1 MGRAKLKLHKLD
13 GSNRIGVYS
22 RRKKGLLKKANE
34 LSVLCDIDIF
44 LAMFSP
50 GGKPSVYKS
59 DNSFEDMITTKFAEV
74 NPEERA
80 KRKMECLDT
89 IKKACKKSD
98 HDVDIGE
105 QLCPGDLTTADINF
119 LSQSLR
125 IRLSDIEGR
134 LRLWKNLDKIDSIQ
148 QLRKLENS
156 ISKSLNEIAKHKCG
170 MGSLIFGAG
179 QDFQPSSARH
189 GMDSPLNFDARKELH
204 PCSSVHACDSEN
216 IDVNEGMNSFDS
228 SLLCDTGQDFQTS
241 SLMQHGMNLGQ
252 ELYQCS
258 SVHGGNSENMDVYED
273 LNSFPL
279 EYLEES
285 SFSFESYTNLVCN
298 KEIEV
303 SMPESVN
310 FVPDEIF
317 LDCEVN
323 QEDIVTD
330 FGFTF
335 DVPQLEQTDDQGNA
349 FDYNVNKGSRLPH
362 SDLVNIHDSSKS
374 ASGTCEKMILAKSL
388 HFLYGMD
395 SSSSDAG
402 EEFSTSSSIKH
413 GINLSSTQLDAGLS
427 VNGGDSENMDDYE
440 DLNAFDS
447 CLKFD
452 DEHEFQSSSSI
463 GHYSMNSPVSFDAG
477 QELHRSSSVNGG
489 DSESI
494 NGYGDLNLFVQGFLD
509 DPSLSIESC
518 TDLACNHEVENYKL
532 GYENCSA
539 DKIFLDC
546 QLNQENIE
554 MAFKSNLDLPLVEQ
568 MDVQE
573 STFDCLNK
581 GFGFPLLTSILV

>member
-59 DNSFEDMITTKFAEV
+59 DNSSFEDMITKFAEV

-98 HDVDIGE
+98 HDVDIGQ
-105 QLCPGDLTTADINF
+105 QLCPGDLTTEDITF
-119 LSQSLR
+119 LSHSLR

-134 LRLWKNLDKIDSIQ
+134 VRLWKNLEKIDSIQ
-148 QLRKLENS
+148 QLRTMEDS

-179 QDFQPSSARH
+179 QDFQPSSVRH
-189 GMDSPLNFDARKELH
+189 GMDSPLNSDARKEFH

-216 IDVNEGMNSFDS
+216 IDVYEDMNSFDS
-228 SLLCDTGQDFQTS
+228 SLHCDTGQDFQAS
-241 SLMQHGMNLGQ
+241 SLMHHGMNLGQ

-258 SVHGGNSENMDVYED
+258 SVHGENMDVYED

-279 EYLEES
+279 EYLEEP
-285 SFSFESYTNLVCN
+285 SFSFESYTNLVCS

-310 FVPDEIF
+310 FVPGEIF

-323 QEDIVTD
+323 QEDIVTE

-335 DVPQLEQTDDQGNA
+335 DVPQQEQTDDQGND
-349 FDYNVNKGSRLPH
+349 FDCSINKGSRLPH

-374 ASGTCEKMILAKSL
+374 ASGTCENMILAESL

-427 VNGGDSENMDDYE
+427 VNGGDSENMDNYK
-440 DLNAFDS
+440 DLIAFDDS
-447 CLKFD
+447 CLKFE
-452 DEHEFQSSSSI
+452 DEQEFQSSSSI
-463 GHYSMNSPVSFDAG
+463 GQYSMNSPVSFDAG

-494 NGYGDLNLFVQGFLD
+494 NGYEDLNLFVQGFLD
-509 DPSLSIESC
+509 DPPLSMESC
-518 TDLACNHEVENYKL
+518 TDLAGNHEVENYKP
-532 GYENCSA
+532 GYENCSE
-539 DKIFLDC
+539 DKMFLDC

-554 MAFKSNLDLPLVEQ
+554 MAFKSNIDFA
-568 MDVQE
+568 
-573 STFDCLNK
+573 TGRAN
-581 GFGFPLLTSILV
+581 G